1 MKKEIEHLLA
11 TDEAKLKINE
21 IFTLERDLHTD
32 PLLNRA
38 IDNVWLFCELPG
50 FPAQWSRRIA
60 ARDYAGVM
68 AEVEATMVAMMTEAT
83 EDMAKRFKNG
93 YLQR

>member
-21 IFTLERDLHTD
+21 IFTLERDLRAD
-32 PLLNRA
+32 PLSNRT
-38 IDNVWLFCELPG
+38 IDNVWLFCKLPG
-50 FPAQWSRRIA
+50 FPAQWSQRIT
-60 ARDYAGVM
+60 ARDYADVM
-68 AEVEATMVAMMTEAT
+68 AEVEATMVAMMTKAT
-83 EDMAKRFKNG
+83 EDMARQFKNG